1 MKTEELEK
9 IGLTTEQ
16 IAGVMKIN
24 GLDIEDLKAKN
35 QTLTTERDNYKTQYD
50 TAKATLD
57 GFEGKDFD
65 AIAKDRD
72 AWKKKAEG
80 LEEEQKKAAQAA
92 ELEKAINDHVSTLNF
107 KDDYRKRAYIEDLR
121 KEGYQVKDG
130 VLVGASDFQAK
141 YDSDAFVDEETD
153 ELEKNRAKFTTPPK
167 NNISGNLS
175 IAELMKLKNQNPD
188 MDITP
193 YLKTQKEGR

>member
-9 IGLTTEQ
+9 IGLTKEQ
-16 IAGVMKIN
+16 IADVMKIN
-24 GLDIEDLKAKN
+24 GIDIEDLKTKN

-65 AIAKDRD
+65 AITKDRD
-72 AWKKKAEG
+72 EWKKKAEG
-80 LEEEQKKAAQAA
+80 LEEEQKKAAKAA
-92 ELEKAINDHVSTLNF
+92 ELEKAINDHVSTLKF

-141 YDSDAFVDEETD
+141 YDSDAFVDEEAD
-153 ELEKNRAKFTTPPK
+153 ELKNKLAKFTTPPK
-167 NNISGNLS
+167 NNIGGNMS
-175 IAELMKLKNQNPD
+175 IADLMKLKNQNPD

-193 YLKTQKEGR
+193 YLKK